1 MFNTMYFRSVRQT
14 IITIFTAITVMV
26 VMIYILTKIR
36 QEYKQRRNQVAVAPI
51 NIVYNPCINNIQFNP
66 IIVKTKTFIFHSIA
80 LVMILIICFIIYK
93 LNLIKTYSRYH
104 QVQLILFN
112 FYVSIV
118 IPLYIYWQN
127 RSLRKYLWNDL
138 LNDLFW

>member
-1 MFNTMYFRSVRQT
+1 MYFRSVRQT

>member
-1 MFNTMYFRSVRQT
+1 MYFRSVRQT

-118 IPLYIYWQN
+118 VPFYIYWKN
-127 RSLRKYLWNDL
+127 PSLRKYLCNDL
-138 LNDLFW
+138 LNDLCS

>member
-138 LNDLFW
+138 LNDLFL

>member
-112 FYVSIV
+112 LYVSIV

-138 LNDLFW
+138 LNDLFL